1 MKTEL
6 GVGERVERLVEELL
20 EDAGIEGPPVDAVC
34 LARRLGLELR
44 LDKSQQARGRL
55 VQGRFQPTICVK
67 PEPREERTQWTVA
80 HEIGE
85 HVLARLSFL
94 RELEE
99 ARPGGRAR
107 EELANHFASLL
118 LVPTSWL
125 ERDCLET
132 DWDLWA
138 LKERYQTAS
147 YEVLATRMLDLEP
160 HAILTIFDQGKL
172 IRRRGNLPFWPPKLQ
187 PVEAQ
192 AQKRA
197 HVTGRPELLH
207 ADNLTVQ
214 AWPIHETGW
223 KREILRSVV
232 CLDDAQC

>member
-6 GVGERVERLVEELL
+6 GIGERVERLVEELL
-20 EDAGIEGPPVDAVC
+20 EDAGMEGPPVDAVE
-34 LARRLGLELR
+34 LARRLGMELR
-44 LDKSQQARGRL
+44 LDASQSSRGRL

-85 HVLARLSFL
+85 HVLPRLSFL

-99 ARPGGRAR
+99 SRPGGRAR

-118 LVPTSWL
+118 LVPTRWL

-132 DWDLWA
+132 DWDLGA
-138 LKERYQTAS
+138 LKERYRTAS
-147 YEVLATRMLDLEP
+147 HEVLAARLLDLEP
-160 HAILTIFDQGKL
+160 HAILTIFDNGKL

-187 PVEAQ
+187 PIEAQ
-192 AQKRA
+192 AQRRA
-197 HVTGRPELLH
+197 HVTGLPEQLE
-207 ADNLTVQ
+207 AENLAVW
-214 AWPIHETGW
+214 AWPIHEPGW

-232 CLDDAQC
+232 RLDGE